1 MSEFKAAE
9 EFDKRLAEHRDGHY
23 DRVRRQYE
31 EGLRPDLPDLQY
43 TPLEPTVEELASL
56 AARKVYRKKHIAM
69 EMSAGIFRAA
79 EEYDKRCVE
88 HKEEHQWRISYLM
101 ARGMKISFSYKPP
114 EPNEEELISLKARE
128 DFPKEQQRKQQ
139 QKIQQ
144 QKKELAI
151 KTRANQKVFTKIFGV
166 VILILI
172 VIVIAAAVFK

>member
-9 EFDKRLAEHRDGHY
+9 EWDKRLAEHREDHL
-23 DRVRRQYE
+23 DRVRRQSE
-31 EGLRPDLPDLQY
+31 EGIKPDQY
-43 TPLEPTVEELASL
+43 ITLEPTVEELASL
-56 AARKVYRKKHIAM
+56 TARKVYKKKQIAM
-69 EMSAGIFRAA
+69 EMSAGIFRVA

-88 HKEEHQWRISYLM
+88 HKEKFDQNIRELM
-101 ARGMKISFSYKPP
+101 ARGMKISFHYTPP
-114 EPNEEELISLKARE
+114 EPTEEELISLKARE
-128 DFPKEQQRKQQ
+128 DFPREQQRKQQ

-151 KTRANQKVFTKIFGV
+151 KTRANQKGFTKIFGV